1 MKDIITVSHLN
12 FEYQS
17 LPVLSDICFNVGQGE
32 FFGLIGPN
40 GAGKSTLLKILIG
53 LLQPSSGTV
62 NIAGQAAHACR
73 RWVGYVPQV
82 PTLVR
87 HFPITVE
94 QVVLSSRLG
103 NRRWVWRYNQNDRH
117 VAQHAMEQTR
127 TWQLRTRAIA
137 TLSGGELQR
146 VLLARA
152 LACEPKWLAL
162 DEPTANIDQHTEH
175 EIFELL
181 RELKMQM
188 SIVLISHDIGMIKRY
203 TDRVGC
209 LNRSL
214 FCIPSRELDGE
225 IINRLYSRHDARL
238 ISQPSLVDRVNAVS

>member
-1 MKDIITVSHLN
+1 MKDIIAVSHLN

-17 LPVLSDICFNVGQGE
+17 LPVLSDVSFNVSQGE

-53 LLQPSSGTV
+53 LLQPASGTV
-62 NIAGQAAHACR
+62 SIAGQPAHACR

-82 PTLVR
+82 STLVR

-103 NRRWVWRYNQNDRH
+103 SRRWVWRYDQNDRL
-117 VAQHAMEQTR
+117 VAQHAMVQTQ
-127 TWQLRTRAIA
+127 TWQLRSRRIA

-162 DEPTANIDQHTEH
+162 DEPTANIDQKTEH

-181 RELKMQM
+181 RELKTRV

-209 LNRSL
+209 LNHSL
-214 FCIPSRELDGE
+214 FCIPSQDLDGE
-225 IINRLYSRHDARL
+225 VIHRLYSRHDAHF
-238 ISQPSLVDRVNAVS
+238 ISQPPTGARIHVVP